1 MESDSFQLAGHVW
14 SFKIRPCGRSDA
26 PDDVSLFLVY
36 NGAASFGTAFLNMLM
51 LNNTTVA
58 YTLKL
63 QRLDGTTISE
73 ETQLNTFVVGQDL
86 GSRHFANRQAVLDA
100 TKGDD
105 TVIVRLCD
113 VRVVDTAAAADNDG
127 ASWTIPRFG
136 ELVRCTKEDHHMQSD
151 SFDMDG
157 EQWRFWIY
165 PCGQSSAQDGISL
178 FLQYTGSRS
187 VTAVFTL
194 QLKQADGTIID
205 HVTYSHLFAPEDTWG
220 SRPFAERQTV
230 LDCIGADDK
239 LVTRVC
245 NFRKVDRSTTKRDGM
260 TLWKIPRFSHLV
272 KCSKTD
278 LLVESDLFEMEGEQ
292 WRLMVKPSGATEAAG
307 DIAAYLRYLG
317 AAASVTASYTL
328 VLLRSDTNAAPLA
341 TRAFAAHKFGPDT
354 SWGTNTIANR
364 DTITADI
371 EDDDTLIVAVTE
383 MEIPD
388 TQVGAEEAL
397 EAAEQWFAEQR
408 WRDAANA
415 YTKAMDAG
423 YDKVSYIHQ
432 RKAFCFNE
440 LERHADALKEWD
452 AAVRAAPDCPF
463 SRCKRGEQHLKL
475 GRMKKAEKDA
485 MHALKLRPEYPEAT
499 ELLKNATNSAALVPT
514 KTGKGKAPA
523 TVVTTSECQDAF
535 DEARRQE
542 DAGNWTVAIASYI
555 RAITAGYP
563 QLYACHNRQGIC
575 YTKLGQHEE
584 AFHQFDTAVSLAPQE
599 ATLYYNRGRQHLV
612 LGRLKEAEADSLKAL
627 ELKPDHQL
635 AKKLQEDACKKLAVP
650 SEARDAFANAKRLE
664 DKGDWSAAIAAYSR
678 ALEAGYP
685 QPFSCHNKQGICYA
699 KLGLHE
705 EAFRQFDT
713 AVNLAPSD
721 VASLRNRARK
731 HQLFGRL
738 REAEK
743 DALRA
748 VEIKPDN
755 AAGRKLLDDIR
766 TLLAD
771 SAEQSFQHA
780 QTLRLRKQF
789 IEAIEAYTK
798 AVESGH
804 PNLFTCYNNRSLCH
818 TMLGQHEQALADN
831 NHCIKEDPTDPMG
844 YDHRARTY
852 MDLGKLELAEKDAL
866 MTLELDQNFDG
877 ADEFLESVQAQLK
890 VPVDARS
897 AFNKATALYKQDD
910 KWDQAAAQ
918 FLRAIKAGHNEA
930 ARCHLYRGSCFE
942 KLGRLKQCM
951 QEYMQAVAK
960 GQDDYRGW
968 FTRGVTYRRM
978 GKSREATIDCN
989 RGMELAS
996 ASILSNP
1003 GLLDEILGPDVA
1015 KAIEELSDREQHR
1028 AVRPLAASMM
1038 AKTLFA
1044 MKIWEAAAAAYTL
1057 MFKPAGS
1064 IEPMGVKILPPPQ
1077 IMHQGHHDRGICYQN
1092 LDRHKEAFEDFNAA
1106 VKGQPTNSSAW
1117 FRRAQEQAA
1126 LGCFHEAEADLHQAI
1141 SLSPHEP
1148 GTKELLDVVRRK
1160 LKSKKSDAE
1169 ATQNALLAE
1178 LEEEAERAAKKKEK
1192 KKRQKQKKKQ
1202 QKKGKEKPLEN
1213 DASNEPVPEKLI
1225 ARETEE
1231 PAEGGEE
1238 EKQGDEE
1245 EYEEQEQKQ
1254 HQAAGSGAE
1263 NAPASTDSGQPGN
1276 KRATGRTERQSE
1288 PTGKSKGGRSGV
1300 TGGSRAG
1307 HAATSGTA
1315 AALGVERQ
1323 QSPSDSDSDAESPE
1337 PPKKPTRAS
1346 RASNGPQAP
1355 AETENR
1361 GKKGRPRTVQEAM
1374 TASGFERLKKT
1385 GGWQNDLCGPQPL
1398 TAISELVR
1406 QSGRNGLKLSSLA
1419 DLLKGTWKATSIN
1432 VAALG
1437 CYVRHYERAFDIGDA
1452 DQHSVK
1458 GVPPAIRAFS
1468 ASSIVVLKSFL
1479 QNESKGVGKS
1489 SSVETVGDIH
1499 AVSEADAVQLLVDH
1513 IMSRSIEGKVTKMSA
1528 LAGLFL
1534 NAKDKAILSR
1544 FGDLRPVLL
1553 KHDGTFRNFLRHH
1566 SNVFRITEDPRMGD
1580 CVVEVYSHPT
1590 PVRACA
1596 APADDWST
1604 VSRKRGKDSSVKEQ
1618 REVDGAPEEN
1628 ESSPAQISKDKRVPH
1643 PRTSSHGVGSNGAK
1657 PMVTGG
1663 TGAVAVPATA
1673 SANQA
1678 AHLQADSGTGRK
1690 AKAHAKGLKAAA
1702 DAKELLSEME
1712 VVKLLVEK
1720 IQQRARDG
1728 KPSTKASALAGGLF
1742 QSDGRYGDLRPVLL
1756 KYEGT
1761 IHGFLRHHHEV
1772 FMLVPVDE
1780 KGRASS
1786 DDPIVRVKSKDA
1798 VEQLLQVQAQAAS
1811 ASIPEPDTKSIA
1823 TSASRLPRENP
1834 WKQIDRQPTAG
1845 SAFLHNSSPRE
1856 PTGTFAG
1863 DSSSGFASAA
1873 APSAANAM
1881 MMDGGGG
1888 GPRNE
1893 HVQQHFSQQQFP
1905 GFTVADPTLM
1915 AAPHVSSGL
1924 SPPRS
1929 GYSPVRASSTS
1940 PLSSGQPDSP
1950 LRMSATDMLPTA
1962 FFDDDD
1968 DDDLDMD
1975 GHFQG
1980 GAGAPS
1986 GVYGGS
1992 VGGASRAPAA
2002 AGAGA
2007 GAAAAAAA
2015 GTDIWGSQAS
2025 ASMSPGFGGLGDVGY
2040 GHARAHGNAHGPG
2053 QSSPAYSDGSASGGS
2068 SAFSSAGMFS
2078 NNGGAMA
2085 AMDGGGSDAT
2095 SRWSADAAQRHPGAV
2110 AAGALGGAVGSSAVG
2125 GGGGGSGALGRSPWA
2140 VSANDNDDHG
2150 TSSAVGS
2157 PFDTA
2162 SGGQFGGASM
2172 FGVGEETHTGGS
2184 DAEAGAADHGGTAGS
2199 ALWPSSQAN
2208 LGAPPGSTGNENE
2221 GWRQGA

>member
-1 MESDSFQLAGHVW
+1 MKCSSSSANAVESDSFQLAGHVW

-63 QRLDGTTISE
+63 QQTDGSTISE

-86 GSRHFANRQAVLDA
+86 GSRHFANRQAVLNA
-100 TKGDD
+100 IKEDD
-105 TVIVRLCD
+105 TVTVRLCD
-113 VRVVDTAAAADNDG
+113 VRIVDTAAVADKDGG

-136 ELVRCTKEDHHMQSD
+136 ELVRCTNEDHHMQSD

-194 QLKQADGTIID
+194 QLKQSDGTTID

-239 LVTRVC
+239 LVTTVC
-245 NFRKVDRSTTKRDGM
+245 NFRKVDRSTSKRDGM
-260 TLWKIPRFSHLV
+260 TMWKIPRFSHLV
-272 KCSKTD
+272 QCSKTD

-328 VLLRSDTNAAPLA
+328 VLLRSDTSAAPLA
-341 TRAFAAHKFGPDT
+341 TRTFAAHKFGPDT

-364 DTITADI
+364 DTVTGEIA
-371 EDDDTLIVAVTE
+371 DDDTLIVAVME

-432 RKAFCFNE
+432 RKAFCYNE

-485 MHALKLRPEYPEAT
+485 THALKLRPEYPEAT

-514 KTGKGKAPA
+514 KKDKVAA
-523 TVVTTSECQDAF
+523 AAAAAVVTASECQAAF

-542 DAGNWTVAIASYI
+542 DAGVWTDAIASYI
-555 RAITAGYP
+555 RAINADYP

-612 LGRLKEAEADSLKAL
+612 LGRLKEAEADSQKAL

-650 SEARDAFANAKRLE
+650 TEARDAFANAKRLE

-713 AVNLAPSD
+713 AVTLAPGD

-738 REAEK
+738 REAEA
-743 DALRA
+743 DAIRA

-766 TLLAD
+766 TLLAEA
-771 SAEQSFQHA
+771 AEQAFQQA

-789 IEAIEAYTK
+789 SEAIDAYTK
-798 AVESGH
+798 AVECGH
-804 PNLFTCYNNRSLCH
+804 PNLFTCFNNRSLCH

-831 NHCIKEDPTDPMG
+831 NACIKEDPTDPMG

-866 MTLELDQNFDG
+866 MTLELDRSFDG
-877 ADEFLESVQAQLK
+877 ADEFLESVQSQLK

-897 AFNKATALYKQDD
+897 SFSKATTLYKDD
-910 KWDQAAAQ
+910 KWEQAAAQ
-918 FLRAIKAGHNEA
+918 FLRAVKAGHNEN
-930 ARCHLYRGSCFE
+930 ARCHLYRGACFE
-942 KLGRLKQCM
+942 KMGRLKQCL
-951 QEYMQAVAK
+951 QEYTQAVAK
-960 GQDDYRGW
+960 GEEDYRGW
-968 FTRGVTYRRM
+968 FTRGVLHRRM
-978 GKSREATIDCN
+978 GKSREASSDCH

-1015 KAIEELSDREQHR
+1015 KAIEDLSDREQHR

-1057 MFKPAGS
+1057 MFKPAGC

-1092 LDRHKEAFEDFNAA
+1092 LDRHREAFEDFNAA
-1106 VKGQPTNSSAW
+1106 VKGQPTNSGAW
-1117 FRRAQEQAA
+1117 YRRAQEQAA
-1126 LGCFHEAEADLHQAI
+1126 LGCFHEAESDLQQALA
-1141 SLSPHEP
+1141 LSPNEP
-1148 GTKELLDVVRRK
+1148 GAKALLEVVRRE
-1160 LKSKKSDAE
+1160 LQNKKSDAE

-1178 LEEEAERAAKKKEK
+1178 LEEEADRAAKKKEK

-1202 QKKGKEKPLEN
+1202 KKGNNKPEAVVEVKPAAKA
-1213 DASNEPVPEKLI
+1213 D
-1225 ARETEE
+1225 TE
-1231 PAEGGEE
+1231 PAEEREDGRS
-1238 EKQGDEE
+1238 KKD
-1245 EYEEQEQKQ
+1245 
-1254 HQAAGSGAE
+1254 
-1263 NAPASTDSGQPGN
+1263 APARKKPEVQAD
-1276 KRATGRTERQSE
+1276 QSE
-1288 PTGKSKGGRSGV
+1288 REEAGDIDPSSNGEWHTSHPDPTATAQGGKGGSKDVNEPAKAGGV
-1300 TGGSRAG
+1300 SGGSRDRK
-1307 HAATSGTA
+1307 TS
-1315 AALGVERQ
+1315 
-1323 QSPSDSDSDAESPE
+1323 SPGSDSDAQPE
-1337 PPKKPTRAS
+1337 LSSSRARTSSGRAS
-1346 RASNGPQAP
+1346 SGAGNDSHATKQV
-1355 AETENR
+1355 
-1361 GKKGRPRTVQEAM
+1361 RPRTVQEAM

-1385 GGWQNDLCGPQPL
+1385 GGWHNDLCGPQPL
-1398 TAISELVR
+1398 VAISNLVR
-1406 QSGRNGLKLSSLA
+1406 DSGSGLRLSALA
-1419 DLLKGTWKATSIN
+1419 EALNNVWKAASVNT
-1432 VAALG
+1432 AALG
-1437 CYVRHYERAFDIGDA
+1437 CYVRHYDRVFEMVNA
-1452 DQHSVK
+1452 DQNFVK
-1458 GVPPAIRAFS
+1458 GLPPAVKGFS
-1468 ASSIVVLKSFL
+1468 PSSLVVLKSVA
-1479 QNESKGVGKS
+1479 KTGKHTGHTVDS
-1489 SSVETVGDIH
+1489 SGERV
-1499 AVSEADAVQLLVDH
+1499 VSEPDAVQLLVDH
-1513 IMSRSIEGKVTKMSA
+1513 ILSRSVDGKVTKMSA

-1534 NAKDKAILSR
+1534 NAKDKAIFSR

-1553 KHDGTFRNFLRHH
+1553 KYDGTFRNFLRHH
-1566 SNVFRITEDPRMGD
+1566 NDVFRIDEDPRMGD
-1580 CVVEVYSHPT
+1580 CVVGVWSEKSG
-1590 PVRACA
+1590 A
-1596 APADDWST
+1596 AASDDWST
-1604 VSRKRGKDSSVKEQ
+1604 VRRKRRQDPSE
-1618 REVDGAPEEN
+1618 EPEETP
-1628 ESSPAQISKDKRVPH
+1628 ERSSSRDQAVSERRAGNGPPA
-1643 PRTSSHGVGSNGAK
+1643 NGTAAST
-1657 PMVTGG
+1657 P
-1663 TGAVAVPATA
+1663 PAATE
-1673 SANQA
+1673 
-1678 AHLQADSGTGRK
+1678 GRK
-1690 AKAHAKGLKAAA
+1690 AKAQAKGLMKAA
-1702 DAKELLSEME
+1702 DAKELLSEAE

-1720 IQQRARDG
+1720 IRQRERDG

-1756 KYEGT
+1756 KHEGT
-1761 IHGFLRHHHEV
+1761 IHGFLRHHHHV
-1772 FMLVPVDE
+1772 FHLVPVDE
-1780 KGRASS
+1780 KGRTSS
-1786 DDPIVRVKSKDA
+1786 DDPIVRVKDSYKAAKPA
-1798 VEQLLQVQAQAAS
+1798 VAS
-1811 ASIPEPDTKSIA
+1811 AHATPDGKPVPTVAGQSRS
-1823 TSASRLPRENP
+1823 SAAVRRDPHANP
-1834 WKQIDRQPTAG
+1834 WKQIDKPAVVSLNAGGYGLPTAG
-1845 SAFLHNSSPRE
+1845 GN
-1856 PTGTFAG
+1856 TN
-1863 DSSSGFASAA
+1863 AA
-1873 APSAANAM
+1873 AAFTPTALDGSAEGAP
-1881 MMDGGGG
+1881 GGGG
-1888 GPRNE
+1888 DGR
-1893 HVQQHFSQQQFP
+1893 QFSQQFP
-1905 GFTVADPTLM
+1905 GFAVGAARDPPDSATQI
-1915 AAPHVSSGL
+1915 
-1924 SPPRS
+1924 SPQPDANA
-1929 GYSPVRASSTS
+1929 SPA
-1940 PLSSGQPDSP
+1940 SSGQPDSP
-1950 LRMSATDMLPTA
+1950 LRMDATDMLPTA

-1968 DDDLDMD
+1968 DDDVVDVD
-1975 GHFQG
+1975 SQFQNAG
-1980 GAGAPS
+1980 MFGGSEAPPGRGAG
-1986 GVYGGS
+1986 G
-1992 VGGASRAPAA
+1992 
-2002 AGAGA
+2002 
-2007 GAAAAAAA
+2007 
-2015 GTDIWGSQAS
+2015 DIWGSSQDS
-2025 ASMSPGFGGLGDVGY
+2025 SPIGREGFAANAPGGYAEAG
-2040 GHARAHGNAHGPG
+2040 G
-2053 QSSPAYSDGSASGGS
+2053 QSAAPSSGSGGTFGSTDVFSRGAAFANDFTAGPAVGSLGSVGMWGINSGSMGDSAGDGGS
-2068 SAFSSAGMFS
+2068 SGTVGASFEPAIGG
-2078 NNGGAMA
+2078 NGGFGVIGASDGPAGAGSAMWA
-2085 AMDGGGSDAT
+2085 AHDSSPKAGSDARLT
-2095 SRWSADAAQRHPGAV
+2095 AWLQSLGLARHCATFADRSFEDVLQMSNEDLVSRGL
-2110 AAGALGGAVGSSAVG
+2110 ALGSRKKLLAACAEARQQMG
-2125 GGGGGSGALGRSPWA
+2125 
-2140 VSANDNDDHG
+2140 
-2150 TSSAVGS
+2150 
-2157 PFDTA
+2157 
-2162 SGGQFGGASM
+2162 GGAS
-2172 FGVGEETHTGGS
+2172 
-2184 DAEAGAADHGGTAGS
+2184 
-2199 ALWPSSQAN
+2199 PS
-2208 LGAPPGSTGNENE
+2208 
-2221 GWRQGA
+2221 